1 MAAGRHRHEG
11 HFQPVTAGFVPE
23 FGKALQSFVNRAV
36 DAVVTGY
43 GDRLDGLGAWLT
55 APVRWVETGLL
66 LVPVPAFILVV
77 AAGAWLA
84 SRRIGF
90 VLAMA
95 ALPAA
100 LSGLGVWNEAM
111 QSLAL
116 VVVAVL
122 FVVLLGL
129 PLGVAAAR
137 LPRLGRALTPLYDLM
152 QTIPSFV
159 YLIPVAMVLGLG
171 RAPALVAT
179 LIYALPPFAR
189 LTELG
194 LRGVDAGVVE
204 ASRALGLRP
213 RQEFWL
219 VELPLA
225 RPTILQGLNQAIMMA
240 LAMVVVASMIGAK
253 GLGEIVL
260 LGLQRADPGLG
271 FVGGLAIV
279 LLAVLLDRMAQ
290 AVLGAPPPSEAE
302 RP

>member
-1 MAAGRHRHEG
+1 MAAGGRRRQG
-11 HFQPVTAGFVPE
+11 RVQPVTPGWLPDL
-23 FGKALQSFVNRAV
+23 GKTLQGLVNRGV

-43 GDRLDGLGAWLT
+43 GDSLDGFSALLT
-55 APVRWVETGLL
+55 APVRGVETALL
-66 LVPVPAFILVV
+66 HIPVPVFVLAVG
-77 AAGAWLA
+77 AGAWLV
-84 SRRIGF
+84 RRSLGF
-90 VLAMA
+90 ALAMA
-95 ALPAA
+95 VLPLILA
-100 LSGLGVWNEAM
+100 GLGVWAEAM

-116 VVVAVL
+116 VAVAVL
-122 FVVLLGL
+122 LVAVLGL
-129 PLGVAAAR
+129 PLGIAAAR
-137 LPRLGRALTPLYDLM
+137 LSRLGKALAPVYDLM

-159 YLIPVAMVLGLG
+159 YLIPVAMLLGLG

-194 LRGVDAGVVE
+194 LRGIDTELVQA
-204 ASRALGLRP
+204 ARALGLGP
-213 RQEFWL
+213 RQTLWL
-219 VELPLA
+219 IELPLA

-279 LLAVLLDRMAQ
+279 LLAILLDRMAQ
-290 AVLGAPPPSEAE
+290 AVLVERRPPA
-302 RP
+302 

>member
-1 MAAGRHRHEG
+1 MVAGRYRHEG
-11 HFQPVTAGFVPE
+11 CVEPVTTAFVPE
-23 FGKALQSFVNRAV
+23 FGKALQGAVNRAV

-43 GDRLDGLGAWLT
+43 GDKLDGFGATLT
-55 APVRWVETGLL
+55 APVRLVEMALQHI
-66 LVPVPAFILVV
+66 PVPAFVLAV

-84 SRRIGF
+84 TRRIGF
-90 VLAMA
+90 ALAMA
-95 ALPAA
+95 VLPVALA
-100 LSGLGVWNEAM
+100 GLGVWNEAM

-116 VVVAVL
+116 VAVAVL
-122 FVVLLGL
+122 FVVLIGL

-194 LRGVDAGVVE
+194 LRGVDPGFIE
-204 ASRALGLRP
+204 AARALGLKP
-213 RQEFWL
+213 RQSFWL
-219 VELPLA
+219 IELPLA

-253 GLGEIVL
+253 GLGEVVL

-290 AVLGAPPPSEAE
+290 ATLGARKSPG
-302 RP
+302 

>member
-1 MAAGRHRHEG
+1 
-11 HFQPVTAGFVPE
+11 
-23 FGKALQSFVNRAV
+23 
-36 DAVVTGY
+36 
-43 GDRLDGLGAWLT
+43 
-55 APVRWVETGLL
+55 
-66 LVPVPAFILVV
+66 
-77 AAGAWLA
+77 
-84 SRRIGF
+84 
-90 VLAMA
+90 
-95 ALPAA
+95 
-100 LSGLGVWNEAM
+100 M

-116 VVVAVL
+116 IVVAVMM
-122 FVVLLGL
+122 VAVLGL

-137 LPRLGRALTPLYDLM
+137 LPRLSRVLAPVYDLM

-189 LTELG
+189 LSELG
-194 LRGVDAGVVE
+194 LRAVDDGLVP
-204 ASRALGLRP
+204 ASRALGLGR
-213 RQEFWL
+213 RQTLWL

-225 RPTILQGLNQAIMMA
+225 KPAILQGLNQAIMMA

-279 LLAVLLDRMAQ
+279 LLAILLDRMARS
-290 AVLGAPPPSEAE
+290 ALTRG
-302 RP
+302 

>member
-1 MAAGRHRHEG
+1 M
-11 HFQPVTAGFVPE
+11 TDGFLPDL
-23 FGKALQSFVNRAV
+23 GKALQGAVNRAV

-43 GDRLDGLGAWLT
+43 GDRLDGVSAALT
-55 APVRWVETGLL
+55 APVRGLETVLA
-66 LVPVPAFILVV
+66 LVPAPLFAV
-77 AAGAWLA
+77 AVGLGAWAA
-84 SRRIGF
+84 SRRLGFTIGIA
-90 VLAMA
+90 LLPLLIAM
-95 ALPAA
+95 
-100 LSGLGVWNEAM
+100 LGVWTEAM

-116 VVVAVL
+116 ITVS
-122 FVVLLGL
+122 VLLVLLIGL
-129 PLGVAAAR
+129 PLGMAAAR
-137 LPRLGRALTPLYDLM
+137 LPRLSRVLAPLYDLM

-194 LRGVDAGVVE
+194 LRGVDRELVQA
-204 ASRALGLRP
+204 ARALGLGRW
-213 RQEFWL
+213 QTLWL

-225 RPTILQGLNQAIMMA
+225 RPSILQGLNQTIMMA

-253 GLGEIVL
+253 GLGETVL

-279 LLAVLLDRMAQ
+279 LLAILLDRMAQ
-290 AVLGAPPPSEAE
+290 AVLG
-302 RP
+302 RPVEHPNP

>member
-1 MAAGRHRHEG
+1 VSETWL
-11 HFQPVTAGFVPE
+11 PDL
-23 FGKALQSFVNRAV
+23 GKTLQQAVNRAV

-43 GDRLDGLGAWLT
+43 GDRLDGLSALLT
-55 APVRWVETGLL
+55 APVRWVEVGLL
-66 LVPVPAFILVV
+66 QLSPPVAIAIV
-77 AAGAWLA
+77 AAGALLA
-84 SRRIGF
+84 RPRLGF
-90 VLAMA
+90 VLGMA

-100 LSGLGVWNEAM
+100 IALLGVWQATM

-116 VVVAVL
+116 IAIAVL
-122 FVVLLGL
+122 LVALLGL
-129 PLGVAAAR
+129 PLGILAAR
-137 LPRLGRALTPLYDLM
+137 WPGLSRVLTPVYDLM

-171 RAPALVAT
+171 RAPALIAT
-179 LIYALPPFAR
+179 VIYALPPFAR

-194 LRGVDAGVVE
+194 LREIDRELVA
-204 ASRALGLRP
+204 ASRALGLGS
-213 RQEFWL
+213 RQTLWL

-225 RPTILQGLNQAIMMA
+225 RPAILQGLNQAIMMA

-279 LLAVLLDRMAQ
+279 LLAILLDRMAG
-290 AVLGAPPPSEAE
+290 AVLGRGEKE
-302 RP
+302 RRRGGNKARD